1 METHRGLFHLFLLL
15 LVLLLNSKAALSTT
29 KLSCFSVGLLDLPT
43 FGFNQEEKEEGK
55 EAEEKSEVTKK
66 CQILRLR
73 NTTLTGGRRR
83 PPGDQLL

>member
-1 METHRGLFHLFLLL
+1 MEAHRGLFHLFLLL

-43 FGFNQEEKEEGK
+43 FGFNQEEKE
-55 EAEEKSEVTKK
+55 AEEKSEVTKK
-66 CQILRLR
+66 CQFLRLR

>member
-1 METHRGLFHLFLLL
+1 MEANKGLFNLFLLL

-66 CQILRLR
+66 CPILRLR
-73 NTTLTGGRRR
+73 NTTITGGWRR

>member
-1 METHRGLFHLFLLL
+1 MEANRGLFNLFLLL

-66 CQILRLR
+66 CQLLRLLH
-73 NTTLTGGRRR
+73 TTLIGGWRR

>member
-1 METHRGLFHLFLLL
+1 METKRGLSSLFLLL

-66 CQILRLR
+66 CPILRLR
-73 NTTLTGGRRR
+73 NTTITGGRRR
-83 PPGDQLL
+83 APGDQLL

>member
-1 METHRGLFHLFLLL
+1 MEAHRGLFHLFLLL

-55 EAEEKSEVTKK
+55 EAEEKSEVTKV
-66 CQILRLR
+66 CRILRLR
-73 NTTLTGGRRR
+73 NTTLTEGWRW
-83 PPGDQLL
+83 PPGDQLI

>member
-1 METHRGLFHLFLLL
+1 MEANRGLFNLFLLL

-29 KLSCFSVGLLDLPT
+29 KLSCFSVGLLDLPN
-43 FGFNQEEKEEGK
+43 FGFNQEEKEEK

-66 CQILRLR
+66 CQLLRLLH
-73 NTTLTGGRRR
+73 TTLIGGWRR

>member
-66 CQILRLR
+66 CPILRFR
-73 NTTLTGGRRR
+73 NTTITGGRRR
-83 PPGDQLL
+83 APGDQLL